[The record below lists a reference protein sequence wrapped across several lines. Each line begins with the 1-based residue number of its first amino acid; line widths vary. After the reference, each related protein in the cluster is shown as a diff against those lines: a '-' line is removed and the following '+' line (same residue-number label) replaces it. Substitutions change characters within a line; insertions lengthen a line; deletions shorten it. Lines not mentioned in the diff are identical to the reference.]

1 MYGSTTFH
9 LFIYFIHF
17 FSKTAKD
24 SGLWVKRCDRF
35 LAPWLSSYQSEEQKH
50 KRLNRTLFNQSIQDS
65 MQVFKVVLFFK
76 LRTGQKQTIKGITN
90 LLPVGFFQL
99 PRMSARDSSRIVS
112 FDFSC
117 AFDFFPQNAGSQ
129 LCFRFFLKWRAPWPW
144 LWQRQCTTSWYEGKQ
159 LRRQING
166 RHSSQGH
173 LVGTRRMECTIN
185 QTLVSLGRTCR

>member
-1 MYGSTTFH
+1 M
-9 LFIYFIHF
+9 
-17 FSKTAKD
+17 
-24 SGLWVKRCDRF
+24 KRCDRF

-90 LLPVGFFQL
+90 LLRLG
-99 PRMSARDSSRIVS
+99 SSSYPGCLHETRLALSLVWL
-112 FDFSC
+112 FV
-117 AFDFFPQNAGSQ
+117 
-129 LCFRFFLKWRAPWPW
+129 CFRFFFIFFSER
-144 LWQRQCTTSWYEGKQ
+144 WQSTLFQFFFKVKSTLTMALTTAVHTSWYEGKQ